1 MHVGDEARPSQG
13 PGSKP
18 MQRPNIESLEHRIH
32 SNALAASQAM
42 GETYGLAVDENEVY
56 LGVRHPESF
65 DDVLDRGRAV
75 KSMSETAFAPCN
87 GQVVVE
93 LFVKAKL
100 HRGHGSW
107 DSGTGVAYA
116 VHACFNR

>member
-13 PGSKP
+13 LGSKP

-56 LGVRHPESF
+56 LGVRHPERF
-65 DDVLDRGRAV
+65 DDVLDRRRAV

-107 DSGTGVAYA
+107 ASGTGVAYA
-116 VHACFNR
+116 VRACFNR